1 MVEEEDIPTTQA
13 PNINE
18 YIRKKSKIG
27 KSQISPEEQDEM
39 QRLSMGLG
47 KRDAS
52 ARATSAMAKYY
63 ASIQKYSMTEEEKRK
78 KTVEEVEEQIRHF
91 EKVIKVPWFLLMPDS
106 KYMQKWDIVTMFAL
120 VFTALVTPY
129 EVALLTTKIDGL
141 FFVNRG
147 IDIIFVKDM

>member
-39 QRLSMGLG
+39 QRLSMALG

-91 EKVIKVPWFLLMPDS
+91 E
-106 KYMQKWDIVTMFAL
+106 IVTMFAL

>member
-18 YIRKKSKIG
+18 YIRKKSTIG

-39 QRLSMGLG
+39 QRLSMALG

-63 ASIQKYSMTEEEKRK
+63 GSIQKYSMTEEEKRK

>member
-1 MVEEEDIPTTQA
+1 MLEGHLELREAQ
-13 PNINE
+13 
-18 YIRKKSKIG
+18 
-27 KSQISPEEQDEM
+27 
-39 QRLSMGLG
+39 
-47 KRDAS
+47 
-52 ARATSAMAKYY
+52 
-63 ASIQKYSMTEEEKRK
+63 
-78 KTVEEVEEQIRHF
+78 VEEVEEQIRHF

>member
-39 QRLSMGLG
+39 QRLSMALG

-52 ARATSAMAKYY
+52 ARATSAMAKYH
-63 ASIQKYSMTEEEKRK
+63 ASTCSPAIARPQ
-78 KTVEEVEEQIRHF
+78 
-91 EKVIKVPWFLLMPDS
+91 
-106 KYMQKWDIVTMFAL
+106 
-120 VFTALVTPY
+120 
-129 EVALLTTKIDGL
+129 
-141 FFVNRG
+141 
-147 IDIIFVKDM
+147 